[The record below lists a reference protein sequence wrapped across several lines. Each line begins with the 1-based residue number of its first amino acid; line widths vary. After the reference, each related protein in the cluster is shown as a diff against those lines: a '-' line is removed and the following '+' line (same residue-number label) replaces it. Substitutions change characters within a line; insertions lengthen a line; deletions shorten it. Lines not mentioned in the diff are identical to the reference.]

1 MGGGKKRDNIYFET
15 KMSDTVF
22 HIPCLKKEVEV
33 KKKKIYSYIAFV
45 FNLTSW
51 FKI

>member
-22 HIPCLKKEVEV
+22 HIPCLKK
-33 KKKKIYSYIAFV
+33 KLRLKKKIYSYIAFV
-45 FNLTSW
+45 FNLTS
-51 FKI
+51 